1 MKAYIE
7 DLLNRNFI
15 KKSSSSYSEQ
25 RKKYQSI
32 RLCVDFRALNKKT
45 RPDRHPIPRIQEML
59 DNLNGLS
66 WFSVLDQGKAYYQE
80 FMSSN
85 SQPLTAFITHWGLY
99 EWVRIPFGLSRA
111 PGSFQRFMEN
121 CLGDLRD
128 SDCVP
133 YLDDIIIFSATFE
146 DHIEN
151 RRKVLRRLKK
161 HRVKLKPRKCKL
173 FEREVTFL
181 RRIVSKEGYKLD
193 PSSIKLVALR
203 DSPPKT
209 VNEVCRLMGFLNYYR
224 RCVRDFSR
232 IANPIYDL
240 VKTRSR
246 PPQEVKRDKS
256 TKERSDNGQLPAKHW
271 HSSIC
276 LADSYWL
283 NQKCSS
289 NGVSWPTETI
299 CSPYRRLKGWLRR
312 RVVSVSGW
320 HSPCCRLWVAQL
332 DPKRGELPSLSREIG
347 ISTPQMGYL
356 HQFRDYLYYAP
367 NFKVF
372 TENNPPIYVLSSAKL
387 NATSLRWIGEL
398 ADFNFTIHYR
408 PRKASIDADALSR
421 MPSVDTAY
429 TEIVPQYVL
438 QAAAWSAKSQDQGQ
452 VNWVSTL
459 TGDHTVLPT
468 DPLRSEESTGPRID
482 LKYAQATDQVV
493 RRVSDLIRRGQR
505 PPEAERKR
513 ELSET

>member
-1 MKAYIE
+1 
-7 DLLNRNFI
+7 
-15 KKSSSSYSEQ
+15 
-25 RKKYQSI
+25 
-32 RLCVDFRALNKKT
+32 
-45 RPDRHPIPRIQEML
+45 
-59 DNLNGLS
+59 
-66 WFSVLDQGKAYYQE
+66 
-80 FMSSN
+80 
-85 SQPLTAFITHWGLY
+85 
-99 EWVRIPFGLSRA
+99 
-111 PGSFQRFMEN
+111 
-121 CLGDLRD
+121 
-128 SDCVP
+128 
-133 YLDDIIIFSATFE
+133 
-146 DHIEN
+146 
-151 RRKVLRRLKK
+151 
-161 HRVKLKPRKCKL
+161 
-173 FEREVTFL
+173 
-181 RRIVSKEGYKLD
+181 
-193 PSSIKLVALR
+193 
-203 DSPPKT
+203 
-209 VNEVCRLMGFLNYYR
+209 MGFLNYYR

-256 TKERSDNGQLPAKHW
+256 TKERSDDGQLPAKHW

-289 NGVSWPTETI
+289 NGVSWLTETI

-347 ISTPQMGYL
+347 ISTPQVGYL

-372 TENNPPIYVLSSAKL
+372 TENNPPIYVLFSEKL

-438 QAAAWSAKSQDQGQ
+438 QAAAWSTKSQDQGQ
-452 VNWVSTL
+452 VNWVSTFI
-459 TGDHTVLPT
+459 GDHTVLPT

>member
-15 KKSSSSYSEQ
+15 KKSSSSYSVQ
-25 RKKYQSI
+25 RKKYKSI

-59 DNLNGLS
+59 DNLNGMS
-66 WFSVLDQGKAYYQE
+66 WFSVLDQGKAYYQG

-99 EWVRIPFGLSRA
+99 ERVRILFGLSRV
-111 PGSFQRFMEN
+111 PGSFHRFMEN

-128 SDCVP
+128 TDCVP
-133 YLDDIIIFSATFE
+133 YLDDINIFSATFE
-146 DHIEN
+146 DHFEKTL
-151 RRKVLRRLKK
+151 KVLRRLKE
-161 HRVKLKPRKCKL
+161 HGVKLKPRKCKL

-193 PSSIKLVALR
+193 SSSIKPVLALR

-209 VNEVCRLMGFLNYYR
+209 VNEVCRLMGSLNDYR
-224 RCVRDFSR
+224 RYVTDFSR
-232 IANPIYDL
+232 IAKPIYDL

-256 TKERSDNGQLPAKHW
+256 TKDRSDDGQLPAKHW

-283 NQKCSS
+283 DHKCSS
-289 NGVSWPTETI
+289 NGVSWLTETI
-299 CSPYRRLKGWLRR
+299 CSPYRRLTGWLRR
-312 RVVSVSGW
+312 RVISVSWW
-320 HSPCCRLWVAQL
+320 HSPCCRLWVTQL
-332 DPKRGELPSLSREIG
+332 DPKRGELPSLSREIR
-347 ISTPQMGYL
+347 ISTPQVGYL

-468 DPLRSEESTGPRID
+468 DPLRSEDP
-482 LKYAQATDQVV
+482 QDQ
-493 RRVSDLIRRGQR
+493 G
-505 PPEAERKR
+505 
-513 ELSET
+513 

>member
-1 MKAYIE
+1 
-7 DLLNRNFI
+7 
-15 KKSSSSYSEQ
+15 
-25 RKKYQSI
+25 
-32 RLCVDFRALNKKT
+32 
-45 RPDRHPIPRIQEML
+45 
-59 DNLNGLS
+59 
-66 WFSVLDQGKAYYQE
+66 
-80 FMSSN
+80 MSSN

-99 EWVRIPFGLSRA
+99 ERVRILFGLSRV
-111 PGSFQRFMEN
+111 PGSFHRFMEN

-128 SDCVP
+128 TDCVP
-133 YLDDIIIFSATFE
+133 YLDDINIFSATFE
-146 DHIEN
+146 DHFEKTL
-151 RRKVLRRLKK
+151 KVLRRLKE
-161 HRVKLKPRKCKL
+161 HGVKLKPRKCKL

-193 PSSIKLVALR
+193 SSSIKPVLALR

-209 VNEVCRLMGFLNYYR
+209 VNEVCRLMGSLNDYR
-224 RCVRDFSR
+224 RYVTDFSR
-232 IANPIYDL
+232 IAKPIYDL

-256 TKERSDNGQLPAKHW
+256 TKDRSDDGQLPAKHW

-283 NQKCSS
+283 DHKCSS
-289 NGVSWPTETI
+289 NGVSWLTETI
-299 CSPYRRLKGWLRR
+299 CSPYRRLTGWLRR
-312 RVVSVSGW
+312 RVISVSWW
-320 HSPCCRLWVAQL
+320 HSPCCRLWVTQL
-332 DPKRGELPSLSREIG
+332 DPKRGELPSLSREIR
-347 ISTPQMGYL
+347 ISTPQVGYL

-468 DPLRSEESTGPRID
+468 DPLRSEDP
-482 LKYAQATDQVV
+482 QDQ
-493 RRVSDLIRRGQR
+493 G
-505 PPEAERKR
+505 
-513 ELSET
+513 